1 MRLNSFYEAWGLVAL
16 WSLLSF
22 LILDEEPVFDF
33 SDWNLTH
40 VCLLGLGFFSFV
52 WENLLRARS
61 GAYVY
66 KDLVLLYATF
76 FYVYSLERYMQLVQ
90 IVFFCH
96 CLAPL
101 EVDLMDSVEVFLEY
115 FSTASIYISISIT
128 WLVLL
133 SGVAF
138 LGAASLS
145 TSRLV
150 LSRICSSVVC
160 VGIATA
166 WLVVGW
172 DLSINS
178 LSLIN
183 VTGGAE
189 LLYSHSP
196 TSLTYNAIS
205 NNADQFDWHKEQ
217 TRPFMVRFEV
227 FYLFAM
233 QLFLFVSLGLSA
245 WIWGLITLDALTS
258 SSRAITFWGLGLRN
272 LTHVICTNV
281 VSFVLLGLP
290 YLRVLIHVPY
300 EYFLLG

>member
-1 MRLNSFYEAWGLVAL
+1 MRLNSLYEAFGLVFL

-22 LILDEEPVFDF
+22 LVLDEEPVFDF

-40 VCLLGLGFFSFV
+40 ICLLGLGFFSFV

-76 FYVYSLERYMQLVQ
+76 FFVYSLERYMQAIQV
-90 IVFFCH
+90 VFFCH

-115 FSTASIYISISIT
+115 FSLASIYISVAVT

-133 SGVAF
+133 SALAF
-138 LGAASLS
+138 VGATSLS
-145 TSRLV
+145 LGRTLVSRV
-150 LSRICSSVVC
+150 CSSVIC
-160 VGIATA
+160 VSIALA
-166 WLVVGW
+166 WLLVGW

-178 LSLIN
+178 LSLID
-183 VTGGAE
+183 VTGGAD

-205 NNADQFDWHKEQ
+205 NNGDQFDWHKEQ
-217 TRPFMVRFEV
+217 TRPFMVRFEA

-245 WIWGLITLDALTS
+245 WIWGLITLDTLTS
-258 SSRAITFWGLGLRN
+258 TSRAITFWGLGLRN
-272 LTHVICTNV
+272 LTHVIATNV
-281 VSFVLLGLP
+281 LSFVLLGLP

-300 EYFLLG
+300 EYFMLG